1 MHYKN
6 LLKIIGIIAFFIF
19 GYFLYMKQ
27 LGAIPFLIL
36 SIILFY
42 LGISMRSKKSKE
54 LHSFFT
60 KNILKG
66 VLKLA

>member
-42 LGISMRSKKSKE
+42 LGISMRSKKK
-54 LHSFFT
+54 
-60 KNILKG
+60 
-66 VLKLA
+66 